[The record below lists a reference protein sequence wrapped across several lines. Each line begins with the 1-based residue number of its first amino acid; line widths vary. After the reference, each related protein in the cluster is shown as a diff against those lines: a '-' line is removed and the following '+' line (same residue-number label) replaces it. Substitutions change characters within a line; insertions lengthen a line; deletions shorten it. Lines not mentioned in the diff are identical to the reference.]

1 MFQNHFHIL
10 FFTKL
15 SSVYISHL
23 LLFFP
28 QKTQRGLAG
37 KCRYDL
43 CYGRS
48 QGAEDEYEVPR
59 SWYHS
64 AGLSQRIGY
73 VCSFSLFF
81 PPGSRKHQ
89 RQTWVGSKC
98 SLKKPTTLRNGRP
111 NSKPWWRV
119 KTKFGTRARIHF
131 PGMECLR
138 QLPLSN
144 DSVLNSSI
152 LKLQQTTKIDR

>member
-48 QGAEDEYEVPR
+48 QGAEDEYEVP
-59 SWYHS
+59 
-64 AGLSQRIGY
+64 
-73 VCSFSLFF
+73 
-81 PPGSRKHQ
+81 GS
-89 RQTWVGSKC
+89 
-98 SLKKPTTLRNGRP
+98 
-111 NSKPWWRV
+111 
-119 KTKFGTRARIHF
+119 
-131 PGMECLR
+131 
-138 QLPLSN
+138 
-144 DSVLNSSI
+144 
-152 LKLQQTTKIDR
+152 